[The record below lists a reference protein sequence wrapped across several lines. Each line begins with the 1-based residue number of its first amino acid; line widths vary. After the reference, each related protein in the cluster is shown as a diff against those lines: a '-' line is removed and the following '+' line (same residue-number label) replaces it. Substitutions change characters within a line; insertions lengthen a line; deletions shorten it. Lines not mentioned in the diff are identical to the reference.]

1 LVVNIGDIM
10 AAGNILVIGAA
21 GQIGVELVLQLRA
34 QFGASKVIASDVRM
48 PTVSEVVHGGPFENL
63 NILNDQDLLRV
74 VEKHNI
80 DTVYHLAAML
90 SATAEKHPEKAWD
103 LNMTSLFYV
112 LDLAKHGK
120 IKRIFWPSSIAVF
133 GPTTPRH
140 DTPQLTIC
148 EPSTVYGISKLAG
161 EQWCSYYHEKFG
173 VDVRSIRY
181 PGLISHKSAPGGGTT
196 DYAVEIFHEALKHGE
211 YSCFLQADAELPMM
225 FMEDAIRATIE
236 ITNIEASRVP
246 IRTSYNLAGMSFTPE
261 QIANEVRKH
270 IPEFKMSYAPDFRQQ
285 IAASWPASIDDTA
298 AREHWGW
305 QANYDLERTTEVM
318 LQEIRK
324 QIQSSQVTF

>member
-1 LVVNIGDIM
+1 M
-10 AAGNILVIGAA
+10 AAGNILVIGSA

-34 QFGASKVIASDVRM
+34 QFGASKVVASDIRM
-48 PTVSEVVHGGPFENL
+48 PANEEVVNSGPFEML
-63 NILNDQDLLRV
+63 NILNDQDLLHI

-90 SATAEKHPEKAWD
+90 SATAEKDPEKAWD
-103 LNMTSLFYV
+103 LNMTSLFYI
-112 LDLAKHGK
+112 LDLAKNGK

-133 GPTTPRH
+133 GPTTPKYN
-140 DTPQLTIC
+140 TPQITIC

-181 PGLISHKSAPGGGTT
+181 PGLISYKSAPGGGTT
-196 DYAVEIFHEALKHGE
+196 DYAVEIFHEAIKNGT
-211 YSCFLQADAELPMM
+211 YSCFLEAQTELPMM

-236 ITNIEASRVP
+236 ITNAEDSKVP

-261 QIANEVRKH
+261 QIALEVKKH
-270 IPEFKMSYAPDFRQQ
+270 IPEFQMSYAPDFRQQ
-285 IAASWPASIDDTA
+285 IAASWPASIDDSK

-305 QANYDLERTTEVM
+305 ETKFDLARTTEVM
-318 LQEIRK
+318 LHEIRN
-324 QIQSSQVTF
+324 QIQSARVTF